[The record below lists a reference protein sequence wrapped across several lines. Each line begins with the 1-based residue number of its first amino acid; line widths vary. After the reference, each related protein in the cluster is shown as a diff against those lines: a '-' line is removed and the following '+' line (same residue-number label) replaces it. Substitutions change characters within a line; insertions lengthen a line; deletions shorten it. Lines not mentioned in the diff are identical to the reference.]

1 MDGQAKALPRHA
13 VTAGGG
19 RAQLLQGA
27 RVIGLKTS
35 HSVRSFAHALIET
48 KSSQWLRVALGML
61 LAGTAYYFGTGPE
74 AIGALVW
81 VAPLPVLIPAFTL
94 GTGQAVV
101 LSLGASLLGG
111 LNMVSYLSGIV
122 PKPLPAA
129 AIVIPAAAYTGSI
142 LLARRAARTLAPA
155 LAVLAFPTAWT
166 SYEYALSVISP
177 HGTAGSLAYTKK
189 FLPYARMAI
198 MRAVESGFAL
208 ARSEQQGLVTVAD
221 HCGRVA
227 AEARSPA
234 VGEILLVA
242 EVSPG
247 PGHTFYGM
255 TGDWFARLNI
265 VLLGSAAVFL
275 RSSRG
280 RPVGI

>member
-1 MDGQAKALPRHA
+1 
-13 VTAGGG
+13 
-19 RAQLLQGA
+19 
-27 RVIGLKTS
+27 
-35 HSVRSFAHALIET
+35 
-48 KSSQWLRVALGML
+48 
-61 LAGTAYYFGTGPE
+61 
-74 AIGALVW
+74 
-81 VAPLPVLIPAFTL
+81 
-94 GTGQAVV
+94 
-101 LSLGASLLGG
+101 
-111 LNMVSYLSGIV
+111 
-122 PKPLPAA
+122 
-129 AIVIPAAAYTGSI
+129 
-142 LLARRAARTLAPA
+142 
-155 LAVLAFPTAWT
+155 VLAFPTAWT